1 MTVMA
6 PMMAAA
12 VFVPR
17 AFPSGALPAAHK
29 IYSWMHPQRQIEAA
43 VVAKPVEASRA
54 IDKKT
59 SQNKADLH
67 PHYEIHDF
75 VEVFSAKIDG
85 ANAGD
90 DAETQPIKVEQ
101 LLAGCCEE
109 RQAAGTIAHPLHILQ
124 HNSRSSLRAPN

>member
-1 MTVMA
+1 MA

-12 VFVPR
+12 GFVPR
-17 AFPSGALPAAHK
+17 AFPSDALPAAHK

-54 IDKKT
+54 IDRKT